1 MTLDYNTIK
10 ENRKKAKK
18 SHGVNT
24 GSVSL
29 IMIFTVLCLTV
40 FAILTLVSANAEY
53 KLSEKYAK
61 SIDEYYANDYNAT
74 DFINM
79 VQKNTAEFKTNDLI
93 MPKIQG
99 EADIV
104 YMSGEIL
111 CVEKAFSIS
120 ENFELVVVLEIN
132 NGKVDIVSYKYNA
145 VSDIAEPTFNFDLWA
160 GSLF

>member
-1 MTLDYNTIK
+1 MTLDYNSIK

-61 SIDEYYANDYNAT
+61 SIDEYYVNDYNAT
-74 DFINM
+74 DFINT
-79 VQKNTAEFKTNDLI
+79 VQTHTKELGTNDKI

-99 EADIV
+99 EADSA
-104 YMSGEIL
+104 YMVGEIL
-111 CVEKAFSIS
+111 CVEKTFSVS
-120 ENFELVVVLEIN
+120 ENFELVVILEIN

-145 VSDIAEPTFNFDLWA
+145 VSNIAEPTFNFELWS
-160 GSLF
+160 GTGF